1 MSSDVQPRLESCSSF
16 KSQSHARMR
25 CFAGSFLSLNKS
37 AHQARSDFHVLGG
50 ACSHA
55 SLQKLHVHDCLLLF
69 CCKNLTSARDFAHHP
84 GSILSAGIDVFEEDL
99 SRRGQTS

>member
-1 MSSDVQPRLESCSSF
+1 
-16 KSQSHARMR
+16 MR
-25 CFAGSFLSLNKS
+25 ETEITKPCAYAVLRRVILSLNKS